1 MFSKDCAY
9 GNCIDCPSIDLEGLG
24 DVESVPFYSW
34 IQGEKYYSKQLKELP
49 GIEIKRKLTD
59 MFANLKLHYFTK
71 RMQSKEYKTQTET
84 LQPDEVIIHIDYSE
98 NYKNKQQNEIK
109 SDFYGQ
115 GQFTIYT
122 ACIYVCA
129 NCDIKCKNY
138 ALITLENDH
147 SCNVSF
153 ALNFLMKEL

>member
-1 MFSKDCAY
+1 MSSEDYAY
-9 GNCIDCPSIDLEGLG
+9 GNCVDCPSIDLEGLG

-34 IQGEKYYSKQLKELP
+34 VQEEKYYSKQLNELP
-49 GIEIKRKLTD
+49 GIEVKSKLTD

-71 RMQSKEYKTQTET
+71 RTLSKEYKIQSET
-84 LQPDEVIIHIDYSE
+84 LQPGEVIIHDDYSE
-98 NYKNKQQNEIK
+98 NYKNKEQSEIK
-109 SDFYGQ
+109 SVFYGQ

-122 ACIYVCA
+122 ACIYVNA
-129 NCDIKCKNY
+129 DGDVKCKNC

-153 ALNFLMKEL
+153 ALNDFLIK